1 MCLVGKRLVRLL
13 IIYIYKDL
21 LKKTAGFLLLFVSYP
36 GREGERERERDRKRE
51 ERERERAED
60 VVAVVAVV
68 GQKHETGSWK
78 NNCFLE
84 YFYYYYFVF
93 VFFFLLFIYL
103 FSFGAFTGGKRR
115 KRWRKDGEGGRRA
128 REDGW
133 VDETNKEYNQQSN
146 STRHLSSEMLTSVSV
161 RVAKRSH
168 SKTKYK
174 TENKTKQKK
183 QIIIKIIP
191 N

>member
-93 VFFFLLFIYL
+93 VFFFFCLFIYFL
-103 FSFGAFTGGKRR
+103 LVLLQVER
-115 KRWRKDGEGGRRA
+115 GGRGGERTG
-128 REDGW
+128 REAEGRERMDG
-133 VDETNKEYNQQSN
+133 
-146 STRHLSSEMLTSVSV
+146 
-161 RVAKRSH
+161 
-168 SKTKYK
+168 
-174 TENKTKQKK
+174 
-183 QIIIKIIP
+183 
-191 N
+191 

>member
-93 VFFFLLFIYL
+93 FSFVYLFIFFWCFY
-103 FSFGAFTGGKRR
+103 
-115 KRWRKDGEGGRRA
+115 RWKEEEEVEKGRGGRQKGER
-128 REDGW
+128 GW
-133 VDETNKEYNQQSN
+133 MG
-146 STRHLSSEMLTSVSV
+146 R
-161 RVAKRSH
+161 
-168 SKTKYK
+168 
-174 TENKTKQKK
+174 
-183 QIIIKIIP
+183 
-191 N
+191 